1 VDGGDSKSFATQLD
15 LANNI
20 EGPLTITGGMTDDR
34 SADLEREPV
43 MLLGETNF
51 KPEIGSVIE
60 ADSFHTTIDI
70 DEVVDGTAA
79 TDTITQGGSLGL
91 LKVIT
96 NTDGRTT
103 PTPANE
109 VQLLTVDAV
118 SGTFGLWLDVNKD
131 GKVGDFLPVAD
142 PGHAKEVVWDIEYD
156 PDDIK
161 GVATAI
167 EAGLNSLDN
176 LTVEDIWASDGAF
189 LIEMSTTL
197 PDVNLPSIF
206 PFPDFVN
213 PPWVVKVGVFVD
225 SIGSSS
231 AETVKQDLAVYGND
245 GEFVL
250 RYNTSP
256 ITYETTDPIAFDP
269 TDENQADKIKT
280 AIQAAIDKYPGHAG
294 VTVEVNGSS
303 SHYQVVFTNAT
314 TPVTIYDL
322 EVDSQSLT
330 LNEVQTLAI
339 NASGGTFKLQY
350 ESSKTGELAW
360 DITAT
365 ALEDAIKTL
374 TYTVIGFAQGDGTG
388 PSDEITLAGWSSAAD
403 DYYNGVEIEII
414 AGAGAGDK
422 FTRDDYDGTT
432 KIATI
437 DGTWSTNPDFT
448 SIYRMDVPFKDVSVK
463 LDIDPVRAERLYTIT
478 FLDPGNVGFEQLEV
492 VENVKGQ
499 PEEFKLERTVKEAIE
514 TKLVMEEVL
523 VSPEQLID
531 YTIEIVK
538 YDAKNK
544 IRLISDGTSEDRWV
558 DLDGDDVD
566 DEEHTF
572 FILEV
577 DRPWEG
583 GLTREIPDSDSLF
596 TIENTNPNLLVD
608 ENEETDILYLNDDD
622 SVVSFK
628 NPRRPAGRPAY
639 GYCGQV
645 ERSRHGTRAVCG
657 HSSCGRG
664 CGIRGSRRNVH

>member
-1 VDGGDSKSFATQLD
+1 
-15 LANNI
+15 
-20 EGPLTITGGMTDDR
+20 
-34 SADLEREPV
+34 

-51 KPEIGSVIE
+51 KPEIGSVVE

-79 TDTITQGGSLGL
+79 TDTITQGGSLGV

-109 VQLLTVDAV
+109 AQLLTVDAV

-131 GKVGDFLPVAD
+131 GKVGDFLPLAD

-156 PDDIK
+156 SDDIE
-161 GVATAI
+161 GVAAAI

-176 LTVEDIWASDGAF
+176 LTVEDIWESDGAF

-197 PDVNLPSIF
+197 PDVDLPAIF

-213 PPWVVKVGVFVD
+213 PPWVTKVGVFVD
-225 SIGSSS
+225 GSGSSS

-250 RYNTSP
+250 RYNTGP
-256 ITYETTDPIAFDP
+256 LTYETTDSISFDP
-269 TDENQADKIKT
+269 TDVGQADKIKT
-280 AIQAAIDKYPGHAG
+280 AIQAAIDKYSAHAG

-314 TPVTIYDL
+314 TPVTIYGI
-322 EVDSQSLT
+322 EVHSQSLT

-339 NASGGTFKLQY
+339 NASSGTFKLQY
-350 ESSKTGELAW
+350 ESSKTAELAW

-374 TYTVIGFAQGDGTG
+374 TYTVTGFAQGDGSG

-414 AGAGAGDK
+414 AGAGVGDK
-422 FTRDDYDGTT
+422 FTIDDYDGAT
-432 KIATI
+432 KVATI
-437 DGTWSTNPDFT
+437 TGGTWSTNPDFT

-463 LDIDPVRAERLYTIT
+463 LDIDDIRAERLYTIT

-544 IRLISDGTSEDRWV
+544 IRLISDGTTETRDA
-558 DLDGDDVD
+558 GDTFD
-566 DEEHTF
+566 HTF

-628 NPRRPAGRPAY
+628 NP
-639 GYCGQV
+639 CFV
-645 ERSRHGTRAVCG
+645 
-657 HSSCGRG
+657 
-664 CGIRGSRRNVH
+664 